1 MKKINWGIIGLGNIA
16 NKFAEAFS
24 HTSNGKLIGI
34 ASNNLDKLNN
44 FKNKY
49 NINQNY
55 CYKNYEDLLSN
66 NEIDIIYIAL
76 PNSLHHK
83 WMLKCI
89 DKKKKFL
96 VEKPAVLNLKEIE
109 NIENYKD
116 SKNFFFTEGFMY
128 RFQPQIFKTIDL
140 IKKNQ
145 IGKILSIESNF
156 GENILSYIN
165 FFGLKFKKKMNINH
179 RLYNKGL
186 GGGAIL
192 DLGCYGVS
200 FCTLIASVQKK
211 FQNVQVINK
220 KKEISK
226 TNVDLDSYVEL
237 LFDNGIKSKIGAS
250 FLNKLGRSSKIIG
263 DNGEILIHDTWLAEI
278 PFITLKKNKEF
289 KIEIDNSKNIY
300 SNEID
305 FISKCILENKHEI
318 DFPGLNLKD
327 TIINTKILDEWLK

>member
-1 MKKINWGIIGLGNIA
+1 MEKINWGILGLGEIAQKFSDGFKETTNSKLLAVSSKNSEKLKSFESKFNIE
-16 NKFAEAFS
+16 K
-24 HTSNGKLIGI
+24 
-34 ASNNLDKLNN
+34 
-44 FKNKY
+44 KY
-49 NINQNY
+49 LFNE
-55 CYKNYEDLLSN
+55 YEDLIN
-66 NEIDIIYIAL
+66 CKDIDVIYIAL

-109 NIENYKD
+109 NIENYRD

-128 RFQPQIFKTIDL
+128 RFQPQILKTIDL
-140 IKKNQ
+140 IKKNR

-250 FLNKLGRSSKIIG
+250 FLNKLGRSSKIVG
-263 DNGEILIHDTWLAEI
+263 DNGEILIHDTWLAET
-278 PFITLKKNKEF
+278 PFITLKKKKKF